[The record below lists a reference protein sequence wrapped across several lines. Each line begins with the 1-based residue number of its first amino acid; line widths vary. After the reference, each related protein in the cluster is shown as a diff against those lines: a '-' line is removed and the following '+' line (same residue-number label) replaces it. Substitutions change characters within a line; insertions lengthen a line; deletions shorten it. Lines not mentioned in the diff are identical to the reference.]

1 MYICRTILKSI
12 CFPDTLETNLNNKCE
27 IASNYLFFATKIKLK
42 YIINQNNYTYM
53 KVYLFSVVFCCFLV
67 SCEKK
72 TAVEKAVEEIPVT
85 IKVERFDKVF
95 FESKPE
101 DLQKMKRQFSY
112 FFPAGVPDSVWLNK
126 SQHPLWRELYGE
138 VQKKY
143 SDFEPVRAELVT
155 LFKHIKHYF
164 PKTRTPRAIT
174 VIAEMDYN
182 NKVIYADSLVIIALE
197 MYLGKEHKFYEFPK
211 YIKQN
216 FEQRQMMPDVVSS
229 FSVRKIT
236 FERDKTLLN
245 QMVYAGKQLYL
256 KDLLLPEYTEA
267 EKIGF
272 TPKEVSWC
280 QDNETYI
287 WRYFLENE
295 LLYSDESKLSSRF
308 IDPAPFSKF
317 YLEIDNESPGQ
328 VGTWIGWQIVRSFAE
343 NNKVPLAQL
352 LQMNAKELFE
362 KSKYKPKK

>member
-1 MYICRTILKSI
+1 
-12 CFPDTLETNLNNKCE
+12 
-27 IASNYLFFATKIKLK
+27 
-42 YIINQNNYTYM
+42 M

-72 TAVEKAVEEIPVT
+72 TAVEKAFEEIPVT

-328 VGTWIGWQIVRSFAE
+328 VGAWIGWQIVRSFAE